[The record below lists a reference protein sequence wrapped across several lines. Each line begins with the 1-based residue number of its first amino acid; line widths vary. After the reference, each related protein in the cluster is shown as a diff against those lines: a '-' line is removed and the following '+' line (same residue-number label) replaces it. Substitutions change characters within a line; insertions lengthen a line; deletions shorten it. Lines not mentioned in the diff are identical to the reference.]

1 MVFKHYDVV
10 RAASPS
16 DLAEKLTH
24 KLKEGWQPF
33 GSPVAITP
41 YTLMQAIAAE
51 GDVVVSG
58 ATEPEWYYVIVLAGQ
73 SNAMAYGEGL
83 PLPDSYDAPH
93 PRIKQLARRN
103 TVTPGGKACAFNDI
117 IPADHCL
124 HDVQDMSA
132 LNHPKADL
140 SKGQYGCVGQG
151 LHIAKKLLPY
161 IPNNA
166 GILLVPCCRGGSA
179 FTQGAEGTFSA
190 DTGASQDSARWGVG
204 KPLYQDL
211 IARTKAA
218 LQKNPKNVL
227 LAVCWMQGEF
237 DMSAA
242 TYAQQPDLFTA
253 MLKQFRTDLSGFNA
267 QCHGG
272 SAAVVPWICGDTTY
286 YWKNTYGTQY
296 DSVYGAYKN
305 RESDNVFFVPFMT
318 DGNGNNTP
326 TNLPAEDPDIADAG
340 YYGAQSRSNGNW
352 VSSNRPTHFSSWARR
367 SIIPDRM
374 ATAILNAAGRTSAFI
389 SGKAPEIK
397 PSPGVDTPS
406 GPSEDASVR
415 TISLLPTAGEAAA
428 QGWTIKDG
436 GIQLSGGVFKITKQ
450 SNKTWSLMHP
460 VDDAVSLL
468 TRGGRLS
475 CKFRL
480 SGALTNNQFGLGIY
494 LYTDVALPDVVAMT
508 GTGNPFLMSFFTQT
522 TDGKLNLMHHRK
534 AGNTKLGEF
543 GKRRQHHVRRNLSH
557 IIAAAFNEPLLLEP
571 AYARVFFCALG
582 REMGAA
588 SLSVPQQQV
597 QFDAPGMLAETDEY
611 MAGGKRPAR
620 VYRVVNGIAVLPV
633 TGTLVHRLGGMRPFS
648 GMTGYDGIV
657 ACLQQAMSVD
667 AVTGTEAAVFEG
679 QSGIEA
685 GLADEL
691 INASDA
697 ISVMATAL
705 NSNVRGGTMPQL
717 TATEAAVQ
725 ENQRVMGILTC
736 QEAKGREQLATM
748 LAGQQGMSVEQA
760 RAILAAAAPQQPVAS
775 AQSEADRIMACEEA
789 NGREQLAATLAAM
802 PEMTVEKAR
811 PILAAAPL
819 ADAGPS
825 LRDQIMALDEAKGA
839 EAQAEKLAACP
850 GMTVENARAVL
861 AAGSG
866 KAEPVSASTTALF
879 EHFMANHSPAAVRG
893 GVSQTSADGDADVKM
908 LMAMP

>member
-1 MVFKHYDVV
+1 M
-10 RAASPS
+10 
-16 DLAEKLTH
+16 
-24 KLKEGWQPF
+24 
-33 GSPVAITP
+33 
-41 YTLMQAIAAE
+41 
-51 GDVVVSG
+51 
-58 ATEPEWYYVIVLAGQ
+58 
-73 SNAMAYGEGL
+73 
-83 PLPDSYDAPH
+83 
-93 PRIKQLARRN
+93 
-103 TVTPGGKACAFNDI
+103 
-117 IPADHCL
+117 
-124 HDVQDMSA
+124 
-132 LNHPKADL
+132 
-140 SKGQYGCVGQG
+140 
-151 LHIAKKLLPY
+151 
-161 IPNNA
+161 
-166 GILLVPCCRGGSA
+166 
-179 FTQGAEGTFSA
+179 
-190 DTGASQDSARWGVG
+190 
-204 KPLYQDL
+204 
-211 IARTKAA
+211 
-218 LQKNPKNVL
+218 
-227 LAVCWMQGEF
+227 
-237 DMSAA
+237 
-242 TYAQQPDLFTA
+242 
-253 MLKQFRTDLSGFNA
+253 
-267 QCHGG
+267 
-272 SAAVVPWICGDTTY
+272 
-286 YWKNTYGTQY
+286 
-296 DSVYGAYKN
+296 
-305 RESDNVFFVPFMT
+305 
-318 DGNGNNTP
+318 
-326 TNLPAEDPDIADAG
+326 
-340 YYGAQSRSNGNW
+340 
-352 VSSNRPTHFSSWARR
+352 
-367 SIIPDRM
+367 
-374 ATAILNAAGRTSAFI
+374 
-389 SGKAPEIK
+389 
-397 PSPGVDTPS
+397 
-406 GPSEDASVR
+406 
-415 TISLLPTAGEAAA
+415 
-428 QGWTIKDG
+428 
-436 GIQLSGGVFKITKQ
+436 
-450 SNKTWSLMHP
+450 
-460 VDDAVSLL
+460 
-468 TRGGRLS
+468 
-475 CKFRL
+475 
-480 SGALTNNQFGLGIY
+480 
-494 LYTDVALPDVVAMT
+494 
-508 GTGNPFLMSFFTQT
+508 
-522 TDGKLNLMHHRK
+522 
-534 AGNTKLGEF
+534 
-543 GKRRQHHVRRNLSH
+543 RRNLSH

-597 QFDAPGMLAETDEY
+597 QFDALGMLAETDEY

-657 ACLQQAMSVD
+657 ACLQQAMADSQVRGVLLDIDSPGGQAAGAFDCADMIYRLRQQKPVWALCNDTACSAAMLLASACSRRLVTQTSRIGSIGVMMSHVSYAGHLAQAGVDITLIYAGAHKVDGNQFEALPAEVRQDMQQRIDAARRMFAEKVAMFTGLSVD

-789 NGREQLAATLAAM
+789 NGREQLAA
-802 PEMTVEKAR
+802 
-811 PILAAAPL
+811 APL

>member
-1 MVFKHYDVV
+1 M
-10 RAASPS
+10 
-16 DLAEKLTH
+16 
-24 KLKEGWQPF
+24 
-33 GSPVAITP
+33 
-41 YTLMQAIAAE
+41 
-51 GDVVVSG
+51 
-58 ATEPEWYYVIVLAGQ
+58 
-73 SNAMAYGEGL
+73 
-83 PLPDSYDAPH
+83 
-93 PRIKQLARRN
+93 
-103 TVTPGGKACAFNDI
+103 
-117 IPADHCL
+117 
-124 HDVQDMSA
+124 
-132 LNHPKADL
+132 
-140 SKGQYGCVGQG
+140 
-151 LHIAKKLLPY
+151 
-161 IPNNA
+161 
-166 GILLVPCCRGGSA
+166 
-179 FTQGAEGTFSA
+179 
-190 DTGASQDSARWGVG
+190 
-204 KPLYQDL
+204 
-211 IARTKAA
+211 
-218 LQKNPKNVL
+218 
-227 LAVCWMQGEF
+227 
-237 DMSAA
+237 
-242 TYAQQPDLFTA
+242 
-253 MLKQFRTDLSGFNA
+253 
-267 QCHGG
+267 
-272 SAAVVPWICGDTTY
+272 
-286 YWKNTYGTQY
+286 
-296 DSVYGAYKN
+296 
-305 RESDNVFFVPFMT
+305 
-318 DGNGNNTP
+318 
-326 TNLPAEDPDIADAG
+326 
-340 YYGAQSRSNGNW
+340 
-352 VSSNRPTHFSSWARR
+352 
-367 SIIPDRM
+367 
-374 ATAILNAAGRTSAFI
+374 
-389 SGKAPEIK
+389 
-397 PSPGVDTPS
+397 
-406 GPSEDASVR
+406 
-415 TISLLPTAGEAAA
+415 
-428 QGWTIKDG
+428 
-436 GIQLSGGVFKITKQ
+436 
-450 SNKTWSLMHP
+450 
-460 VDDAVSLL
+460 
-468 TRGGRLS
+468 
-475 CKFRL
+475 
-480 SGALTNNQFGLGIY
+480 
-494 LYTDVALPDVVAMT
+494 
-508 GTGNPFLMSFFTQT
+508 
-522 TDGKLNLMHHRK
+522 
-534 AGNTKLGEF
+534 
-543 GKRRQHHVRRNLSH
+543 RRNLSH

-582 REMGAA
+582 REIGAA

-597 QFDAPGMLAETDEY
+597 QLDAPGMLAETDEY

-657 ACLQQAMSVD
+657 ACLQQAMADSQVRGVLLDIDSPGGQAAGAFDCADMIYRLRQQKPVWALCNDTACSAAMLLASACSRRLVTQTSRIGSIGVMMSHVSYAGHLAQAGAHKVDGNQFEALPAEVRQDMQQRIDAAHRMFAEKVAMYTGLSVD

-789 NGREQLAATLAAM
+789 NGREQLAA
-802 PEMTVEKAR
+802 
-811 PILAAAPL
+811 APL

>member
-1 MVFKHYDVV
+1 M
-10 RAASPS
+10 
-16 DLAEKLTH
+16 
-24 KLKEGWQPF
+24 
-33 GSPVAITP
+33 
-41 YTLMQAIAAE
+41 
-51 GDVVVSG
+51 
-58 ATEPEWYYVIVLAGQ
+58 
-73 SNAMAYGEGL
+73 
-83 PLPDSYDAPH
+83 
-93 PRIKQLARRN
+93 
-103 TVTPGGKACAFNDI
+103 
-117 IPADHCL
+117 
-124 HDVQDMSA
+124 
-132 LNHPKADL
+132 
-140 SKGQYGCVGQG
+140 
-151 LHIAKKLLPY
+151 
-161 IPNNA
+161 
-166 GILLVPCCRGGSA
+166 
-179 FTQGAEGTFSA
+179 
-190 DTGASQDSARWGVG
+190 
-204 KPLYQDL
+204 
-211 IARTKAA
+211 
-218 LQKNPKNVL
+218 
-227 LAVCWMQGEF
+227 
-237 DMSAA
+237 
-242 TYAQQPDLFTA
+242 
-253 MLKQFRTDLSGFNA
+253 
-267 QCHGG
+267 
-272 SAAVVPWICGDTTY
+272 
-286 YWKNTYGTQY
+286 
-296 DSVYGAYKN
+296 
-305 RESDNVFFVPFMT
+305 
-318 DGNGNNTP
+318 
-326 TNLPAEDPDIADAG
+326 
-340 YYGAQSRSNGNW
+340 
-352 VSSNRPTHFSSWARR
+352 
-367 SIIPDRM
+367 
-374 ATAILNAAGRTSAFI
+374 
-389 SGKAPEIK
+389 
-397 PSPGVDTPS
+397 
-406 GPSEDASVR
+406 
-415 TISLLPTAGEAAA
+415 
-428 QGWTIKDG
+428 
-436 GIQLSGGVFKITKQ
+436 
-450 SNKTWSLMHP
+450 
-460 VDDAVSLL
+460 
-468 TRGGRLS
+468 
-475 CKFRL
+475 
-480 SGALTNNQFGLGIY
+480 
-494 LYTDVALPDVVAMT
+494 
-508 GTGNPFLMSFFTQT
+508 
-522 TDGKLNLMHHRK
+522 
-534 AGNTKLGEF
+534 
-543 GKRRQHHVRRNLSH
+543 RRNLSH

-582 REMGAA
+582 REIGAA

-597 QFDAPGMLAETDEY
+597 QLDAPGMLAETDEY

-657 ACLQQAMSVD
+657 ACLQQAMADSQVRGVLLDIDSPGGQAAGAFDCADMIYRLRQQKPVWALCNDTACSAAMLLASACSRRLVTQTSRIGSIGVMMSHVSYAGHLAQAGVDITLIYAGAHKVDGNQFEALPAEVRQDMQQRIDAAHRMFAEKVAMYTGLSVD

-685 GLADEL
+685 GLVDEL

-789 NGREQLAATLAAM
+789 NGREQLAA
-802 PEMTVEKAR
+802 
-811 PILAAAPL
+811 APL

>member
-1 MVFKHYDVV
+1 M
-10 RAASPS
+10 
-16 DLAEKLTH
+16 
-24 KLKEGWQPF
+24 
-33 GSPVAITP
+33 
-41 YTLMQAIAAE
+41 
-51 GDVVVSG
+51 
-58 ATEPEWYYVIVLAGQ
+58 
-73 SNAMAYGEGL
+73 
-83 PLPDSYDAPH
+83 
-93 PRIKQLARRN
+93 
-103 TVTPGGKACAFNDI
+103 
-117 IPADHCL
+117 
-124 HDVQDMSA
+124 
-132 LNHPKADL
+132 
-140 SKGQYGCVGQG
+140 
-151 LHIAKKLLPY
+151 
-161 IPNNA
+161 
-166 GILLVPCCRGGSA
+166 
-179 FTQGAEGTFSA
+179 
-190 DTGASQDSARWGVG
+190 
-204 KPLYQDL
+204 
-211 IARTKAA
+211 
-218 LQKNPKNVL
+218 
-227 LAVCWMQGEF
+227 
-237 DMSAA
+237 
-242 TYAQQPDLFTA
+242 
-253 MLKQFRTDLSGFNA
+253 
-267 QCHGG
+267 
-272 SAAVVPWICGDTTY
+272 
-286 YWKNTYGTQY
+286 
-296 DSVYGAYKN
+296 
-305 RESDNVFFVPFMT
+305 
-318 DGNGNNTP
+318 
-326 TNLPAEDPDIADAG
+326 
-340 YYGAQSRSNGNW
+340 
-352 VSSNRPTHFSSWARR
+352 
-367 SIIPDRM
+367 
-374 ATAILNAAGRTSAFI
+374 
-389 SGKAPEIK
+389 
-397 PSPGVDTPS
+397 
-406 GPSEDASVR
+406 
-415 TISLLPTAGEAAA
+415 
-428 QGWTIKDG
+428 
-436 GIQLSGGVFKITKQ
+436 
-450 SNKTWSLMHP
+450 
-460 VDDAVSLL
+460 
-468 TRGGRLS
+468 
-475 CKFRL
+475 
-480 SGALTNNQFGLGIY
+480 
-494 LYTDVALPDVVAMT
+494 
-508 GTGNPFLMSFFTQT
+508 
-522 TDGKLNLMHHRK
+522 
-534 AGNTKLGEF
+534 
-543 GKRRQHHVRRNLSH
+543 RRNLSH

-582 REMGAA
+582 REIGAA

-597 QFDAPGMLAETDEY
+597 QLDAPGMLAETDEY

-657 ACLQQAMSVD
+657 ACLQQAMADSQVRGVLLDIDSPGGQAAGAFDCADMIYRLRQQKPVWALCNDTACSAAMLLASACSRRLVTQTSRIGSIGVMMSHVSYAGHLAQAGVDITLIYAGAHKVDGNQFEALPAEVRQDMQQRIDAAHRMFAEKVAMYTGLSVD

-789 NGREQLAATLAAM
+789 NGREQLAA
-802 PEMTVEKAR
+802 
-811 PILAAAPL
+811 APL

-866 KAEPVSASTTALF
+866 KAETGSASTTALF

>member
-1 MVFKHYDVV
+1 M
-10 RAASPS
+10 
-16 DLAEKLTH
+16 
-24 KLKEGWQPF
+24 
-33 GSPVAITP
+33 
-41 YTLMQAIAAE
+41 
-51 GDVVVSG
+51 
-58 ATEPEWYYVIVLAGQ
+58 
-73 SNAMAYGEGL
+73 
-83 PLPDSYDAPH
+83 
-93 PRIKQLARRN
+93 
-103 TVTPGGKACAFNDI
+103 
-117 IPADHCL
+117 
-124 HDVQDMSA
+124 
-132 LNHPKADL
+132 
-140 SKGQYGCVGQG
+140 
-151 LHIAKKLLPY
+151 
-161 IPNNA
+161 
-166 GILLVPCCRGGSA
+166 
-179 FTQGAEGTFSA
+179 
-190 DTGASQDSARWGVG
+190 
-204 KPLYQDL
+204 
-211 IARTKAA
+211 
-218 LQKNPKNVL
+218 
-227 LAVCWMQGEF
+227 
-237 DMSAA
+237 
-242 TYAQQPDLFTA
+242 
-253 MLKQFRTDLSGFNA
+253 
-267 QCHGG
+267 
-272 SAAVVPWICGDTTY
+272 
-286 YWKNTYGTQY
+286 
-296 DSVYGAYKN
+296 
-305 RESDNVFFVPFMT
+305 
-318 DGNGNNTP
+318 
-326 TNLPAEDPDIADAG
+326 
-340 YYGAQSRSNGNW
+340 
-352 VSSNRPTHFSSWARR
+352 
-367 SIIPDRM
+367 
-374 ATAILNAAGRTSAFI
+374 
-389 SGKAPEIK
+389 
-397 PSPGVDTPS
+397 
-406 GPSEDASVR
+406 
-415 TISLLPTAGEAAA
+415 
-428 QGWTIKDG
+428 
-436 GIQLSGGVFKITKQ
+436 
-450 SNKTWSLMHP
+450 
-460 VDDAVSLL
+460 
-468 TRGGRLS
+468 
-475 CKFRL
+475 
-480 SGALTNNQFGLGIY
+480 
-494 LYTDVALPDVVAMT
+494 
-508 GTGNPFLMSFFTQT
+508 
-522 TDGKLNLMHHRK
+522 
-534 AGNTKLGEF
+534 
-543 GKRRQHHVRRNLSH
+543 RRNLSH

-597 QFDAPGMLAETDEY
+597 QLDAPGMLAETDEY

-657 ACLQQAMSVD
+657 ACLQQAMADSQVRGVLLDIDSPGGQAAGAFDCADMIYRLRQQKPVWALCNDTACSAAMLLASACSRRLVTQTSRIGSIGVMMSHVSYAGHLAQAGVDITLIYAGAHKVDGNQFEALPAEVRQDMQQRIDAARRMFAEKVAMFTGLSVD

-789 NGREQLAATLAAM
+789 NGREQLAA
-802 PEMTVEKAR
+802 
-811 PILAAAPL
+811 APL

>member
-1 MVFKHYDVV
+1 M
-10 RAASPS
+10 
-16 DLAEKLTH
+16 
-24 KLKEGWQPF
+24 
-33 GSPVAITP
+33 
-41 YTLMQAIAAE
+41 
-51 GDVVVSG
+51 
-58 ATEPEWYYVIVLAGQ
+58 
-73 SNAMAYGEGL
+73 
-83 PLPDSYDAPH
+83 
-93 PRIKQLARRN
+93 
-103 TVTPGGKACAFNDI
+103 
-117 IPADHCL
+117 
-124 HDVQDMSA
+124 
-132 LNHPKADL
+132 
-140 SKGQYGCVGQG
+140 
-151 LHIAKKLLPY
+151 
-161 IPNNA
+161 
-166 GILLVPCCRGGSA
+166 
-179 FTQGAEGTFSA
+179 
-190 DTGASQDSARWGVG
+190 
-204 KPLYQDL
+204 
-211 IARTKAA
+211 
-218 LQKNPKNVL
+218 
-227 LAVCWMQGEF
+227 
-237 DMSAA
+237 
-242 TYAQQPDLFTA
+242 
-253 MLKQFRTDLSGFNA
+253 
-267 QCHGG
+267 
-272 SAAVVPWICGDTTY
+272 
-286 YWKNTYGTQY
+286 
-296 DSVYGAYKN
+296 
-305 RESDNVFFVPFMT
+305 
-318 DGNGNNTP
+318 
-326 TNLPAEDPDIADAG
+326 
-340 YYGAQSRSNGNW
+340 
-352 VSSNRPTHFSSWARR
+352 
-367 SIIPDRM
+367 
-374 ATAILNAAGRTSAFI
+374 
-389 SGKAPEIK
+389 
-397 PSPGVDTPS
+397 
-406 GPSEDASVR
+406 
-415 TISLLPTAGEAAA
+415 
-428 QGWTIKDG
+428 
-436 GIQLSGGVFKITKQ
+436 
-450 SNKTWSLMHP
+450 
-460 VDDAVSLL
+460 
-468 TRGGRLS
+468 
-475 CKFRL
+475 
-480 SGALTNNQFGLGIY
+480 
-494 LYTDVALPDVVAMT
+494 
-508 GTGNPFLMSFFTQT
+508 
-522 TDGKLNLMHHRK
+522 
-534 AGNTKLGEF
+534 
-543 GKRRQHHVRRNLSH
+543 RRNLSH

-582 REMGAA
+582 REIGAA

-597 QFDAPGMLAETDEY
+597 QLDAPGMLAETDEY

-657 ACLQQAMSVD
+657 ACLQQAMADSQVRGVLLDIDSPGGQAAGAFDCADMIYRLRQQKPVWALCNDTACSAAMLLASACSRRLVTQTSRIGSIGVMMSHVSYAGHLAQAGVDITLIYAGAHKVDGNQFEALPAEVRQDMQQRIDAAHRMFAEKVAMYTGLSVD

-775 AQSEADRIMACEEA
+775 AQSDADRIMACDEV
-789 NGREQLAATLAAM
+789 NGREQ
-802 PEMTVEKAR
+802 
-811 PILAAAPL
+811 LAAAPL